1 MATLKHNNQR
11 DSDRMMEESASDQM
25 TRLRVL
31 SGKHAGA
38 SIELEQQQYTLGAS
52 DDFDIYIGDWD
63 AQNIQL
69 HVSSEGAVKA
79 LWAANSNPLVQIAD
93 SLLQND
99 EYGLQFK
106 PLIPAR
112 FGSVIIC
119 IGSSTE
125 TWASDADILQ
135 SLYLPTSTA
144 ADEPKHDTPP
154 KLAAG
159 LRKYAVAMTIAF
171 MSVAGAITL
180 GNSLVASPQRVR
192 VEPKAA
198 LIERVKEAVI
208 FAGAS
213 HLAVEQ
219 DAALVVVDG
228 VLETRERASKVNQK
242 LDALG
247 ANSQIVRRYR
257 SIEDISDVIRESLSS
272 YPLQVKHV
280 EGKSFVVEGQVSDP
294 AKVKAVLDGVQGDLA
309 AHGITII
316 ARLKGIGRSNEGI
329 TAVLIDDLGTSY
341 TQTRD
346 GVKHLLPKTTT
357 GSRTDAR
364 MGSVVPMAVE
374 QPQSYAPIQ

>member
-1 MATLKHNNQR
+1 
-11 DSDRMMEESASDQM
+11 MMEESASDQM

-31 SGKHAGA
+31 SGRHAGA
-38 SIELEQQQYTLGAS
+38 SIELDQQQYTLGAS

-69 HVSSEGAVKA
+69 QVSSEGLVKA
-79 LWAANSNPLVQIAD
+79 LWAANSSPLVQIAD
-93 SLLQND
+93 SVLQND

-106 PLIPAR
+106 ALTPAR

-119 IGSSTE
+119 VGSSTE
-125 TWASDADILQ
+125 TWPSDADILQ
-135 SLYLPTSTA
+135 SLYLPKFTA
-144 ADEPKHDTPP
+144 NTDEPKDNTSP
-154 KLAAG
+154 KPVAG
-159 LRKYAVAMTIAF
+159 LRKYAVAMTVAF

-180 GNSLVASPQRVR
+180 GNSLIASPQRAR
-192 VEPKAA
+192 VEPKAP
-198 LIERVKEAVI
+198 LLERVRDAVI

-213 HLAVEQ
+213 HLVVEQ
-219 DAALVVVDG
+219 DAALVIVDG

-257 SIEDISDVIRESLSS
+257 SIEDISDMIRESLSS

-280 EGKSFVVEGQVSDP
+280 EGKSFVVEGQVFDP

-309 AHGITII
+309 AHGITIV
-316 ARLKGIGRSNEGI
+316 AKLKGIGRSNEGI
-329 TAVLIDDLGTSY
+329 TAVLVDDSGASY

-357 GSRTDAR
+357 SPGADVRTESAI
-364 MGSVVPMAVE
+364 PMMAE
-374 QPQSYAPIQ
+374 QPQPHASVQ